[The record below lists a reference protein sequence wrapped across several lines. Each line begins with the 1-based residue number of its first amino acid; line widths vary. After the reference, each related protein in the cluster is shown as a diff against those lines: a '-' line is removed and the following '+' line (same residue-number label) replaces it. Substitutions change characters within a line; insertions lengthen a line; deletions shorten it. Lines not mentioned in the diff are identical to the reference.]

1 MSIDMDR
8 KYTADEIEALDLP
21 ERTVLEDRDGD
32 AWAKRFGRF
41 KCGAARNTALYEPFR
56 ILRIP
61 GQSEVESPPEVDWAT
76 DGMVWVRHWVAV
88 LADYDNPA
96 NIRYRH
102 LGSDRW
108 FKDSRTKITDFYGI
122 PADQLPPHR
131 PAWPSPHG
139 VSIEQAREIA
149 AALAE
154 HEAVQP

>member
-8 KYTADEIEALDLP
+8 IYTADEIEALDLP
-21 ERTVLEDRDGD
+21 EWTVLEDRDGD
-32 AWAKRFGRF
+32 AWVKRGGSF
-41 KCGAARNTALYEPFR
+41 KCGAARNTVHYEPFC

-76 DGMVWVRHWVAV
+76 PNTKWFRTWVAV
-88 LADYDNPA
+88 EPGEESGLVKARHVGGRGGWSHWSRHDLAVM
-96 NIRYRH
+96 
-102 LGSDRW
+102 
-108 FKDSRTKITDFYGI
+108 YGI

-154 HEAVQP
+154 HEAVQ

>member
-8 KYTADEIEALDLP
+8 IYTAEEIEALDLP
-21 ERTVLEDRDGD
+21 EWTVLEDKDSD
-32 AWAKRFGRF
+32 AWVKRGGRF
-41 KCGAARNTALYEPFR
+41 ECDGGRDTAYYEPFR
-56 ILRIP
+56 ILHIP
-61 GQSEVESPPEVDWAT
+61 GQPVVESPPEVDWAI

-108 FKDSRTKITDFYGI
+108 FEDSRTKITDFYGI
-122 PADQLPPHR
+122 PADQLPPHQ
-131 PAWPSPHG
+131 PEWPSPHG
-139 VSIEQAREIA
+139 VTIEQAREIA